1 METDA
6 GFEATLER
14 LERVV
19 EELEGGALGLDAAL
33 AKFEEGVRLLSTC
46 HGLLD
51 GAGRRVAVLTGVD
64 ASGTPETVA
73 FDAAATAARDASA
86 EPPPPT
92 GTRALGPGG
101 GDDDDIPF

>member
-6 GFEATLER
+6 GFEAALDQ

-19 EELEGGALGLDAAL
+19 EELEGGALGLDGAL
-33 AKFEEGVRLLSTC
+33 AKYEQGVRLLSYC

-64 ASGTPETVA
+64 ASGTPETA
-73 FDAAATAARDASA
+73 PFDAAATVARDAPS
-86 EPPPPT
+86 EPPP
-92 GTRALGPGG
+92 
-101 GDDDDIPF
+101 